1 MLQYQHRHEVAC
13 VAEAVTCSQRHL
25 GLVVDCLVPPAVV
38 AELACGHDVGPVTED
53 LLHDD
58 DGLILQY
65 VAPRD
70 YVGNVGA
77 GEGHL
82 ALPSDEKKRI
92 PY

>member
-1 MLQYQHRHEVAC
+1 
-13 VAEAVTCSQRHL
+13 
-25 GLVVDCLVPPAVV
+25 
-38 AELACGHDVGPVTED
+38 
-53 LLHDD
+53 
-58 DGLILQY
+58 